1 MVEKTKKDGQIGSER
16 DVELTANLISP
27 REITALTIA
36 GEPFEDRREALLKLI
51 DELRI
56 RIESSERGEDLKP
69 LLRDAKN
76 ALESLDPESEEG

>member
-1 MVEKTKKDGQIGSER
+1 MVDNPKKPDEIGSER

-27 REITALTIA
+27 GEITALTIA

-69 LLRDAKN
+69 FLRDAKN
-76 ALESLDPESEEG
+76 ALESLDPE